1 MHRPRREFTV
11 FSLAAID
18 LFCSAMGAFMIISI
32 ILTPYFRIQQIQ
44 TPQQAEQI
52 AKQAQEITKLKEQL
66 SKSSALALFG
76 IVTHAKSIAVVVDL
90 SGSIDALDNYQ
101 PRDPKNKDYRPQV
114 RKVCGTII
122 EGMSATQSLQMIG
135 FHSPPPSYTPD
146 LPIWQSGPVPMD
158 AAGQKGA
165 KAFVERILQNV
176 AGGTPTRQ
184 ALRLALG
191 QNVEAVFL
199 LTDGAPNE
207 GQRQDQA
214 LCDEIIKDITAQ
226 NGGKKEIHCIGVG
239 AYNSEPYCVDFMQQL
254 SKQNRGQF
262 LGMPD
267 L

>member
-32 ILTPYFRIQQIQ
+32 ILTPYFRNQQNHA
-44 TPQQAEQI
+44 PQQEI
-52 AKQAQEITKLKEQL
+52 AKLKEQL
-66 SKSSALALFG
+66 SRSSSLALFG
-76 IVTHAKSIAVVVDL
+76 IVTQAKSIAVVVDL
-90 SGSIDALDNYQ
+90 SGSIDALDTYQ
-101 PRDPKNKDYRPQV
+101 PHDPKNKDYRPQV

-122 EGMSATQSLQMIG
+122 DGMTGAQTLQIIG
-135 FHSPPPSYTPD
+135 FHSPPPSYAPD
-146 LPIWQSGPVPMD
+146 LPVWRSSPVPMD
-158 AAGQKGA
+158 AAGQTGA
-165 KAFVERILQNV
+165 KEFVEQLLKNV

-184 ALRLALG
+184 ALHQALA
-191 QNVEAVFL
+191 QNVEAIFL
-199 LTDGAPNE
+199 ITDGAPNE
-207 GQRQDQA
+207 GERQDQA
-214 LCDEIIKDITAQ
+214 LCDEIVKDITAQ

-239 AYNSEPYCVDFMQQL
+239 EYNSEPYCVDFMQQL